1 MAVKCKLVRGAICSG
16 CGGERDYLPFAVFL
30 VETEEIPAAVIEL
43 AVYVEIKG
51 RPDDGQVVVDLD
63 LRIVNAFFDVCGSG
77 GRYAIGPKLDCEL
90 AQDTIL
96 HDDENSAGQPGSL
109 DGGRIA
115 MRHAVEHGL
124 CRSKDSLFVL
134 SRPATAKWTKN
145 KADYRC
151 LQMRSYRDAR
161 RTSKTIV
168 FHENTPHSEISL
180 CRMDTMEHIGGYA
193 QAVRRGIAIISSINR
208 RMQCFAVRQE
218 WRIALN

>member
-1 MAVKCKLVRGAICSG
+1 MLNNQTPWNHMAVKCKLVRGAVRAGSG
-16 CGGERDYLPFAVFL
+16 SERDNLPFAVFL

-51 RPDDGQVVVDLD
+51 RPDDSQVMVDAD

-90 AQDTIL
+90 AQDAIL
-96 HDDENSAGQPGSL
+96 HHDENSAGQPGSL

-134 SRPATAKWTKN
+134 SRGTA
-145 KADYRC
+145 A
-151 LQMRSYRDAR
+151 
-161 RTSKTIV
+161 
-168 FHENTPHSEISL
+168 E
-180 CRMDTMEHIGGYA
+180 
-193 QAVRRGIAIISSINR
+193 
-208 RMQCFAVRQE
+208 
-218 WRIALN
+218 